1 MMPDWFPDWS
11 DRPCA
16 LVASG
21 PSTTPEAV
29 AQLRGRCRVMVINT
43 TYQIAPWADALYAAD
58 GKWWRW
64 HQGAKDFA
72 GLKITQDRDIARH
85 FKIKL
90 IEVCTS
96 GRDQHRIM
104 TAQPGVIGHGQN
116 GAFQGL
122 NLLVQFGV
130 TKIAMLGVDY
140 MGERWH
146 GAHPSGRKQQLP
158 GTFERWR
165 SILDAQAVVLQA
177 LGVDVVNLS
186 EVSTLTAYPR
196 MSLDDAFARWRV
208 DRAA

>member
-1 MMPDWFPDWS
+1 MKPEWFPDWS

-16 LVASG
+16 LVGSG

-29 AQLRGRCRVMVINT
+29 ALLRGRCRVMVINT
-43 TYQIAPWADALYAAD
+43 SYQIAPWADALYAAD

-64 HQGAKDFA
+64 HGGAKDFP
-72 GLKITQDRDIARH
+72 GLRITQDRDIAGH

-96 GRDQHRIM
+96 GRDQHHIM

-140 MGERWH
+140 TGERWH

-165 SILDAQAVVLQA
+165 AILDAQAAALQA

-186 EVSTLTAYPR
+186 KASTLTAYPK
-196 MSLDDAFARWRV
+196 MTFDEALDRWHV
-208 DRAA
+208 ERAA